1 MEIVMLKGKIV
12 IEKIKKNLE
21 EFEMKELELEL
32 EAEIDALKQTEK
44 NNKKKN

>member
-1 MEIVMLKGKIV
+1 MLKGKIV

-21 EFEMKELELEL
+21 EFEMNELELEL

>member
-1 MEIVMLKGKIV
+1 MLKGKIV